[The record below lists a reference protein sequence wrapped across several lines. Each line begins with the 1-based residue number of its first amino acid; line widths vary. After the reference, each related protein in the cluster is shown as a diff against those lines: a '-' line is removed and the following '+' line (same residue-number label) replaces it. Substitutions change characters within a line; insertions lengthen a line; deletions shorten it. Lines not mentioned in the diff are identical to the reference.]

1 MASMTTISEKLD
13 LKAGPCWSSFEQF
26 RTQGAKALDSVRGG
40 AIATLQTKTG
50 QYRILA
56 ESDFQALLGL
66 ACDVEGLRG
75 GLRVVVKAVRVVRNH
90 PDSDSLSLLSE
101 AVAMLGELPELPA
114 RDNFTPLAPEGL
126 EMDSDD
132 EVILDGAQ
140 IERPLDGASEERS
153 A

>member
-1 MASMTTISEKLD
+1 MASMTPNPEALD
-13 LKAGPCWSSFEQF
+13 LKAGPSWSSFEQF
-26 RTQGAKALDSVRGG
+26 RSQGAKALDSVRGG

-66 ACDVEGLRG
+66 ARDAERLRV
-75 GLRVVVKAVRVVRNH
+75 GLRVVVKAVRVVQNH

-101 AVAMLGELPELPA
+101 AVAVLGELPELPA
-114 RDNFTPLAPEGL
+114 RGNFTPLAPEGL
-126 EMDSDD
+126 EVEEDL

-140 IERPLDGASEERS
+140 ISRPLDLRE
-153 A
+153 